1 MKVDLQFHL
10 TATLCATGGFVKNTL
25 SALHCLFFI
34 ICSSFL
40 SFSCSKR
47 ISLVII
53 YQLHKQKS
61 SFSSFFFF
69 CVEGRETL
77 KLPEETRRICHIKCL
92 LCDVNDGSVVAGGVK
107 VMNNSYCSPV
117 LVDEGCF
124 KSQSYLWGGDWMVDA
139 CGGIGAAPSA
149 VWCYFGVLKCVIRV
163 KQHNYSCW
171 CRACWLQ
178 RIRTENTTSITARLF
193 YEGDFW
199 CRVIFDSWS
208 RRRRLRQ
215 STSE

>member
-69 CVEGRETL
+69 ALREEKLWSSLKKHGESATL
-77 KLPEETRRICHIKCL
+77 SVFYVTLMTAVLLPEEWRWWITATAL
-92 LCDVNDGSVVAGGVK
+92 L
-107 VMNNSYCSPV
+107 
-117 LVDEGCF
+117 F
-124 KSQSYLWGGDWMVDA
+124 WWMRA
-139 CGGIGAAPSA
+139 
-149 VWCYFGVLKCVIRV
+149 VLKVNLTFEVVTEWWTRAAESAPHHLLSDVILV
-163 KQHNYSCW
+163 CW
-171 CRACWLQ
+171 SVLSESNNTIIPVGAEPVGFRESEPRTPLQ
-178 RIRTENTTSITARLF
+178 
-193 YEGDFW
+193 
-199 CRVIFDSWS
+199 
-208 RRRRLRQ
+208 
-215 STSE
+215 